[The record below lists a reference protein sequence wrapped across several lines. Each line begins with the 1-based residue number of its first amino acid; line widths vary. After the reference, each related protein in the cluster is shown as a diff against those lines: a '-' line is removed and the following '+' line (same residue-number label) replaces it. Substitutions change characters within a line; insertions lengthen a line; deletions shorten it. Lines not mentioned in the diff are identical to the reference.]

1 MDHPAGDSGVGE
13 TDVEAWERSLERLF
27 SRVATC
33 FRSDESVAQARMY
46 LTGLLSGVERKNG
59 RTLAEHAGDPA
70 PHKMQRL
77 LNSYAWNADLM
88 RNAIRS

>member
-1 MDHPAGDSGVGE
+1 M
-13 TDVEAWERSLERLF
+13 
-27 SRVATC
+27 
-33 FRSDESVAQARMY
+33 AQARMY